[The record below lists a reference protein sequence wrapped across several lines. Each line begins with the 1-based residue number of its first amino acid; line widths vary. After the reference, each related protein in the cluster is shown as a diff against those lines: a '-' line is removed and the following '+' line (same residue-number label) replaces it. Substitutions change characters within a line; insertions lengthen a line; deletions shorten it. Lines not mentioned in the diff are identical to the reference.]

1 MNDRLPADVSLQYS
15 VLVKKGWFYL
25 VFVRASKTDHHHDG
39 MIDTNQIH
47 KKLIYKLYHQLNNLQ
62 RAVLF
67 PGHLQDSFCLVSNLP
82 L

>member
-1 MNDRLPADVSLQYS
+1 MIDFKQM
-15 VLVKKGWFYL
+15 LVCSIVYWLKKGWFYL

-67 PGHLQDSFCLVSNLP
+67 PGHLQD
-82 L
+82 